1 MDRIFSRLL
10 HCRLR
15 ESSEVKSNCFC
26 RLGVGLGLIVSSLA
40 AIASGQI
47 ERSKPAPARPELSRE
62 AFKNIQILQD
72 TPADQLIPA
81 MQFISSSLG
90 VECSFCHVEGAL
102 EKDDKKPKQ
111 TARKMM
117 QMMAAINQTT
127 FAGKRKITCYSCH
140 RGYTRPVTTPLIAE
154 AETSA
159 TLENVPSEQSNVS
172 RDPPQVDAI
181 IAKYVDAM
189 GGPSAIGRLIT
200 RVEKG
205 HIALAGRQFPI
216 EIFSKIPGKRLSVI
230 HLPSG
235 DNVIAYDGVSG
246 WSSAPNRPAH
256 DIPAAA
262 IASARLETD
271 LQLPIHLKQLF
282 SEIKAGRAGKI
293 GGREVCTISGGNAG
307 ELVAIL
313 YFDEHSGLLLRMLR
327 YENSPLGL
335 NPTQID
341 YGDYREQDGVKVPF
355 RETVSRPNSRLVI
368 QLDEAKYNVPL
379 DDAKFLRPADP
390 ATDKPASP

>member
-1 MDRIFSRLL
+1 L
-10 HCRLR
+10 
-15 ESSEVKSNCFC
+15 EVKSSCFC

-40 AIASGQI
+40 AIVSGQL
-47 ERSKPAPARPELSRE
+47 ERSKPAPSRPELSRE
-62 AFKNIQILQD
+62 AFKNIQILQA

-117 QMMAAINQTT
+117 QMMTVINQVN

-154 AETSA
+154 VGSSA
-159 TLENVPSEQSNVS
+159 NLESVPTESSNVLP
-172 RDPPQVDAI
+172 DPPQVDAI
-181 IAKYVDAM
+181 ISKYVDAI
-189 GGPSAIGRLIT
+189 GGPSAIARLNT
-200 RVEKG
+200 RVGKG

-216 EIFSKIPGKRLSVI
+216 EIFSKIPGKRLSVV
-230 HLPSG
+230 HLSSG
-235 DNVIAYDGVSG
+235 DNVIAYDGASG
-246 WSSAPNRPAH
+246 WSSTPNRPAH
-256 DIPAAA
+256 DIPAAEV
-262 IASARLETD
+262 ASARLETD

-282 SEIKAGRAGKI
+282 SETKAGRAGKI
-293 GGREVCTISGGNAG
+293 GGREVCTISGLNGG
-307 ELVAIL
+307 ELVAVL

-327 YENSPLGL
+327 YVNSPLGP

-355 RETVSRPNSRLVI
+355 RETVFRPDSRLVI

-390 ATDKPASP
+390 ATDKTASP